1 MLSHICTHLK
11 DQNAVG
17 LRATEKALAHS
28 PTDPKLLHNRRVFQ
42 NRLGKDTN
50 PSHSPLS
57 LPTPYPK

>member
-1 MLSHICTHLK
+1 MLSYICTHLK

-17 LRATEKALAHS
+17 LRATEKALVHS
-28 PTDPKLLHNRRVFQ
+28 PTDLNLLHNYRVIQ